1 MSENNFSAISQ
12 MVTEARHLLDN
23 IKGGAISAMQTAF
36 DNKLVD
42 FTGQFNTKLS
52 SYQTQLNAATA
63 SVVEVINGRNVH
75 RVGDKKVYAI
85 QHLVKDGGYQ
95 AGANI
100 DPAFPNVKDP
110 SLPISYFNLIEFVAS
125 DGFGSTT
132 DRFTVDFYQTHRGMN
147 SSVYVDHFV
156 FTGSSSV
163 DSVSG
168 YLEVKAAS
176 EVGGLALFISQPGR
190 DREVE
195 ITKDLVGKRI
205 PISLRDIG
213 LGVNHGTARLSIKA
227 DTRHYAGAPR
237 CFYLRGEYSSSRGQ
251 PPAKLYNANSVH
263 WSR

>member
-12 MVTEARHLLDN
+12 MVTEARNLLDT
-23 IKGGAISAMQTAF
+23 IKGGAISTMQAAF

-42 FTGQFNTKLS
+42 FTGQFSSKLS
-52 SYQTQLNAATA
+52 SYQAQLNTATA
-63 SVVEVINGRNVH
+63 SMVEVINGCNVY
-75 RVGDKKVYAI
+75 RVGDKKVFAI
-85 QHLVKDGGYQ
+85 QHSVKDGGFK

-110 SLPISYFNLIEFVAS
+110 SLPVSYFNLIEFVAS
-125 DGFGSTT
+125 DGFGGVT

-147 SSVYVDHFV
+147 HRDYVDHFV
-156 FTGSSSV
+156 FTGSSSE

-168 YLEVKAAS
+168 YLEVKAAT
-176 EVGGLALFISQPGR
+176 EVGGLALFISQPGG
-190 DREVE
+190 DREVT
-195 ITKDLVGKRI
+195 ITKDLIGKRI

-213 LGVNHGTARLSIKA
+213 LGYNHGTARLSIKA
-227 DTRHYAGAPR
+227 DTRYYAGANR
-237 CFYLRGEYSSSRGQ
+237 RFFLRGEYSSSRGQ